1 VTAVGPH
8 IFWITSRAAGIAA
21 MMLASGSLGV
31 GVLIRG
37 RGESR
42 RLLGSDVRALHEAL
56 SLATLVAIAIHGL
69 ALLGDAYLHPS
80 PLDIAIPF
88 SGAYRPFW
96 TGLGIVG
103 GWGLAALGL
112 SYYARSRIG
121 AARWRYL
128 HRFIPVFWALA
139 IVHTLGAGTDATQPW
154 MLIAIG
160 LPAVPALVL
169 LLARLFGAPQ
179 PEAGAQ
185 RPAPRP
191 QLSGRRG

>member
-1 VTAVGPH
+1 MTAVGPH
-8 IFWITSRAAGIAA
+8 VFWITSRAAGIAA

-31 GVLIRG
+31 GVMIRG

-56 SLATLVAIAIHGL
+56 SLATLIAITIHGV

-80 PLDIAIPF
+80 PLNIVVPF
-88 SGAYRPFW
+88 TGAYRPLW

-112 SYYARSRIG
+112 SHYARGRIG
-121 AARWRYL
+121 AARWRHL
-128 HRFIPVFWALA
+128 HRFIPIFWALG
-139 IVHTLGAGTDATQPW
+139 IVHTLGAGTDAEQPW

-160 LPAVPALVL
+160 LPAAPALFL
-169 LLARLFGAPQ
+169 LLGRLFGS
-179 PEAGAQ
+179 PEAEPLRQQ
-185 RPAPRP
+185 RAPEP